1 MKRLAILIL
10 FNIILF
16 LLLIYVK
23 KCNNLQIGGEDN
35 KMDINKFMDDTKT
48 WCSNNYD
55 NIIQMTKAYSLC
67 KKSGAEEFNTIAE
80 TAKSSEEV
88 TDVLYQ

>member
-1 MKRLAILIL
+1 MSKLWMLIL
-10 FNIILF
+10 LNIILF
-16 LLLIYVK
+16 LVLIYKK
-23 KCNNLQIGGEDN
+23 KCNNLQKGGEEE
-35 KMDINKFMDDTKT
+35 MDINKFMDDTKT

-67 KKSGAEEFNTIAE
+67 KKSGAEKFNTIAE

>member
-1 MKRLAILIL
+1 MSKLWMLIL

-16 LLLIYVK
+16 LLLIHIK
-23 KCNNLQIGGEDN
+23 NCNNLQKGGEEGI
-35 KMDINKFMDDTKT
+35 DINKFMDDTKK